1 MCKNLLF
8 SNILLF
14 IDLCFIISIN
24 IFQNSFLISNSFSS
38 KFKIILISSSF
49 IILFFLI
56 ILLYRNTF
64 LSKIILILYAI
75 IGFGFFIYSCVL
87 QIMEL
92 IYPSKK
98 YRENY
103 TNNHIDLLILALTIL
118 TIFLRIICISY
129 MRTYIEILK
138 VKEKFIRGKEHD
150 KFLEDLESKIE
161 ESNVQW
167 SMSQNKKEIKIKKK
181 YEKLLEEESD

>member
-1 MCKNLLF
+1 
-8 SNILLF
+8 
-14 IDLCFIISIN
+14 
-24 IFQNSFLISNSFSS
+24 
-38 KFKIILISSSF
+38 
-49 IILFFLI
+49 
-56 ILLYRNTF
+56 
-64 LSKIILILYAI
+64 
-75 IGFGFFIYSCVL
+75 
-87 QIMEL
+87 MEL

-129 MRTYIEILK
+129 MRTYVEILK

-161 ESNVQW
+161 ESNEQW
-167 SMSQNKKEIKIKKK
+167 SMSQNKKEIKVKRK
-181 YEKLLEEESD
+181 YEKLLKEDSD